1 MNLVQAF
8 LLSFTAFFAI
18 MNPFANLPMF
28 VSLTADSSRK
38 EVNAIAR
45 LAFIVATVIVALFA
59 LLGNYI
65 FSIFGINLS
74 ALRIMGGIILGL
86 IGYHMIQGNVSPI
99 QHDPKQS
106 VKDSIN
112 SNNTDVAISPLAMPV
127 LAGPGTIATT
137 MNLSSSTNPFIV
149 ISAFVVLSVITYFIF
164 IYGEQIMTKLGN
176 NIMNVITKLMGL
188 ILATIGVR
196 MLIMGVQVAFHW

>member
-28 VSLTADSSRK
+28 VSLTADNSRK

-112 SNNTDVAISPLAMPV
+112 SNNTDVAITPLAMPV

-164 IYGEQIMTKLGN
+164 IYGEQITAKLGN

>member
-28 VSLTADSSRK
+28 VSLTADNSRK

-149 ISAFVVLSVITYFIF
+149 VSAFVVLSVITYFIF
-164 IYGEQIMTKLGN
+164 IYGEQIMAKLGN

>member
-28 VSLTADSSRK
+28 VSLTADNSRK

-127 LAGPGTIATT
+127 LAGPGTIVTT

-164 IYGEQIMTKLGN
+164 IYGEQIMAKLGN

>member
-28 VSLTADSSRK
+28 VSLTADNSRK

-137 MNLSSSTNPFIV
+137 MNLSSSTNPFTV

-164 IYGEQIMTKLGN
+164 IYGEQIMAKLGN

>member
-28 VSLTADSSRK
+28 VSLTADNSRK
-38 EVNAIAR
+38 EVSAIAR

-106 VKDSIN
+106 VKDSVN

-164 IYGEQIMTKLGN
+164 IYGEKIMAKLGN

>member
-28 VSLTADSSRK
+28 VSLTADNSRK

-106 VKDSIN
+106 VKDSVN

-149 ISAFVVLSVITYFIF
+149 ISAFVILSVITYFIF
-164 IYGEQIMTKLGN
+164 IYGEQIMAKLGN

>member
-28 VSLTADSSRK
+28 VSLTADNSRK

-86 IGYHMIQGNVSPI
+86 IGYHMIQGDVSPI

-164 IYGEQIMTKLGN
+164 IYGEQIMAKLGN

>member
-164 IYGEQIMTKLGN
+164 IYGEQIMAKLGN

-196 MLIMGVQVAFHW
+196 MLIMGVQVAFQW

>member
-28 VSLTADSSRK
+28 VSLTADNSRK

>member
-1 MNLVQAF
+1 MNLIQAF

-28 VSLTADSSRK
+28 VSLTADNSRK

-106 VKDSIN
+106 FKDSIN

-164 IYGEQIMTKLGN
+164 IYGEQIMAKLGN

>member
-28 VSLTADSSRK
+28 VSLTADNSKK

-164 IYGEQIMTKLGN
+164 IYGEQIMAKLGN

>member
-28 VSLTADSSRK
+28 VSLTADNNRK
-38 EVNAIAR
+38 EVDAIAR

-164 IYGEQIMTKLGN
+164 IYGEQIMAKLGN

>member
-28 VSLTADSSRK
+28 VSLTADNSRK

-149 ISAFVVLSVITYFIF
+149 ISAFIVLSVITYFIF
-164 IYGEQIMTKLGN
+164 IYGEQIMAKLGN

>member
-28 VSLTADSSRK
+28 VSLTADNSRK
-38 EVNAIAR
+38 EVNAIAH

-164 IYGEQIMTKLGN
+164 IYGEQIMAKLGN

>member
-28 VSLTADSSRK
+28 VSLTADNSRK

-149 ISAFVVLSVITYFIF
+149 ISAFVVLSVFTYFIF
-164 IYGEQIMTKLGN
+164 IYGEQIMAKLGN

>member
-28 VSLTADSSRK
+28 VSLTADNSRK

-86 IGYHMIQGNVSPI
+86 IGYHMIQGNVSPV

-164 IYGEQIMTKLGN
+164 IYGEQIMAKLGN

>member
-28 VSLTADSSRK
+28 VSLTADNSRK

-149 ISAFVVLSVITYFIF
+149 ISTFVVLSVITYFIF
-164 IYGEQIMTKLGN
+164 IYGEQIMAKLGN

>member
-28 VSLTADSSRK
+28 VSLTADNSRK

-137 MNLSSSTNPFIV
+137 MNLSSSTSPFIV

-164 IYGEQIMTKLGN
+164 IYGEQIMAKLGN

>member
-28 VSLTADSSRK
+28 VSLTADNSRQ

-164 IYGEQIMTKLGN
+164 IYGEQIMAKLGN

>member
-28 VSLTADSSRK
+28 VSLTADNSRK
-38 EVNAIAR
+38 EVSAIAR

-106 VKDSIN
+106 VKDSVN
-112 SNNTDVAISPLAMPV
+112 SNNSDVAISPLAMPV

-164 IYGEQIMTKLGN
+164 IYGEQIMAKLGN

>member
-28 VSLTADSSRK
+28 VSLTADNSRK

-74 ALRIMGGIILGL
+74 ALRIMGGITLGL

-164 IYGEQIMTKLGN
+164 IYGEQIMAKLGN

>member
-28 VSLTADSSRK
+28 VSLTADNNRK
-38 EVNAIAR
+38 EVDAIAR

-149 ISAFVVLSVITYFIF
+149 ISAFVVLSVITYSIF
-164 IYGEQIMTKLGN
+164 IYGEQIMAKLGD

>member
-1 MNLVQAF
+1 MNLVQPF

-28 VSLTADSSRK
+28 VSLTADNSRK

-164 IYGEQIMTKLGN
+164 IYGEQIMAKLGN

>member
-18 MNPFANLPMF
+18 MNPFANLPVF
-28 VSLTADSSRK
+28 VSLTADNSRK

-164 IYGEQIMTKLGN
+164 IYGEQIMAKLGN

>member
-28 VSLTADSSRK
+28 VSLTADNSRK

-65 FSIFGINLS
+65 FSIFDINLS

-164 IYGEQIMTKLGN
+164 IYGEQIMAKLGN

>member
-28 VSLTADSSRK
+28 VSLTADNSRK

-149 ISAFVVLSVITYFIF
+149 ISAFVVLSIITYFIF
-164 IYGEQIMTKLGN
+164 IYGEQIMAKLGN

>member
-28 VSLTADSSRK
+28 VSLTADNSRK

-99 QHDPKQS
+99 QHNPKQS

-164 IYGEQIMTKLGN
+164 IYGEQIMAKLGN

>member
-28 VSLTADSSRK
+28 VSLTADNSRK

-65 FSIFGINLS
+65 FSTFGINLS

-137 MNLSSSTNPFIV
+137 MNLSSSINPFIV

-164 IYGEQIMTKLGN
+164 IYGEQIMAKLGN

>member
-28 VSLTADSSRK
+28 VSLTADNSRK

-106 VKDSIN
+106 VRDSIN

-164 IYGEQIMTKLGN
+164 IYGEQIMAKLGN

>member
-1 MNLVQAF
+1 
-8 LLSFTAFFAI
+8 
-18 MNPFANLPMF
+18 
-28 VSLTADSSRK
+28 
-38 EVNAIAR
+38 
-45 LAFIVATVIVALFA
+45 
-59 LLGNYI
+59 
-65 FSIFGINLS
+65 
-74 ALRIMGGIILGL
+74 
-86 IGYHMIQGNVSPI
+86 
-99 QHDPKQS
+99 
-106 VKDSIN
+106 
-112 SNNTDVAISPLAMPV
+112 MPV

-164 IYGEQIMTKLGN
+164 IYGEQIMAKLGN

>member
-28 VSLTADSSRK
+28 VSLTADNSRK

-99 QHDPKQS
+99 QHDPRQS

-164 IYGEQIMTKLGN
+164 IYGEQIMAKLGN

>member
-28 VSLTADSSRK
+28 VSLTTDNSRK

-164 IYGEQIMTKLGN
+164 IYGEQIMAKLGN

>member
-28 VSLTADSSRK
+28 VSLTADDSRK

-164 IYGEQIMTKLGN
+164 IYGEQIMAKLGN

>member
-18 MNPFANLPMF
+18 MNPFANLTMF
-28 VSLTADSSRK
+28 VSLTADNSRK

-106 VKDSIN
+106 VKDSVN

-164 IYGEQIMTKLGN
+164 IYGEQIMAKLGN